1 MQIGS
6 GISIGPG
13 ITVNGPVAS
22 AGGGD
27 YSTSGLQLFLDAGN
41 ASSYSGSGTTWT
53 DLSGVG
59 NHATLSNDMASNFVS
74 SGSSSYFDMGLEQTS
89 RYASVPHSSTLKP
102 TTALTIEAF
111 VYASWTSS
119 YASFVWMAGSPFLG
133 HNSGAPNYLYFAIN
147 NNSASPNSGF
157 DFQAMAPT
165 WFHIVGTYDS
175 SNIRIYRNA
184 VEGTS
189 RAYTSAISYGGNYPL
204 WINGT
209 NNASPGSAPVQN
221 SMRGKI
227 GVVRVYDVAL
237 TAEQITANYNWGK
250 ARYGLS

>member
-22 AGGGD
+22 SGGGD
-27 YSTSGLQLFLDAGN
+27 YSTTGLQLFLDAGN

-59 NHATLSNDMASNFVS
+59 NHATLSSTMASNFVS
-74 SGSSSYFDMGLEQTS
+74 SGSSSYFDMGLEDTT
-89 RYASVPHSSTLKP
+89 RYASVPHSSSLKP
-102 TTALTIEAF
+102 TEAITVEAF
-111 VYASWTSS
+111 VYASWTSAYS
-119 YASFVWMAGSPFLG
+119 SFVWVASGVFLG
-133 HNSGAPNYLYFAIN
+133 HNSGDPNYLYFDVNGQHAT
-147 NNSASPNSGF
+147 PDSGF
-157 DFQAMAPT
+157 NFKDMAPT
-165 WFHIVGTYDS
+165 WFHIVGTYDK
-175 SNIRIYRNA
+175 SNVRIYRNGI
-184 VEGTS
+184 EGTS
-189 RAYTSAISYGGNYPL
+189 KAHTSSITYGSTYPL

-221 SMRGKI
+221 SMRGRI
-227 GVVRVYDVAL
+227 GVVRVYNTAL
-237 TAEQITANYNWGK
+237 TGSDVLSNYNWGK